1 MKQGSTYMKVV
12 VVILAVMVAAYV
24 LFSILSTNSNSYT
37 TYTAVAYKVG
47 DGISTTGFVV
57 RDEQVI
63 ESDERI
69 IVLTRTDGE
78 RVGMG
83 QSVAN
88 CYDNEQA
95 RQTQIEIE
103 RLEAELEQLEYAYSF
118 SGTDADSANLDADIT
133 QTIGQVAIYV
143 NRRSLEFA
151 SGTGEQLKSY
161 ILRRYVSDNTT
172 DALWDRITQTKD
184 RLNTLYTEN
193 SSASR
198 SIKATCSG
206 FFSTEVD
213 GYENI
218 LNSQSILEMSLT
230 QFDGLKDSCEQV
242 SQRQIGK
249 LVTDI
254 GWYYITSIEAGAMDD
269 YIKGDTL
276 SVHFSH
282 DFYGDARMTI
292 MRIGEI
298 EDGRQLLVLK
308 TNDYIQD
315 AVSLREQSADIIFGY
330 KDGLRVPKSALYVDE
345 ETHRT
350 GVYVLEG
357 AEAEWK
363 SVTPIY
369 YGEDSVIVKLDQSS
383 TDNLWPGDEIIVTQ
397 DDIFDGKVMI
407 E

>member
-1 MKQGSTYMKVV
+1 MKQGSTYMKVI

-24 LFSILSTNSNSYT
+24 LFAILSTNSNSYT

-63 ESDERI
+63 ESDESI
-69 IVLTRTDGE
+69 VVLTRTDGE
-78 RVGMG
+78 RVGKG
-83 QSVAN
+83 QTVAN
-88 CYDNEQA
+88 CYDSEQA
-95 RQTQIEIE
+95 RQTQVEIE

-118 SGTDADSANLDADIT
+118 SGSDADSATLDADIT
-133 QTIGQVAIYV
+133 QAIGQVAVYV

-161 ILRRYVSDNTT
+161 ILRRYVSDDTT
-172 DALWDRITQTKD
+172 DAIWDRITQTKD
-184 RLNTLYTEN
+184 RLNELYNEN
-193 SSASR
+193 RTTSR
-198 SIKATCSG
+198 SVIADATG
-206 FFSTEVD
+206 FFCAAVD
-213 GYENI
+213 GYENV
-218 LNSQSILEMSLT
+218 LNSQNIMEMTVAQFENIPNART
-230 QFDGLKDSCEQV
+230 QTS
-242 SQRQIGK
+242 SRQIGK

-254 GWYYITSIEAGAMDD
+254 GWYYITTVKEGEMAE
-269 YIKGDTL
+269 YTKGDTL
-276 SVHFSH
+276 TVHFSH

-292 MRIGEI
+292 MRVGELD
-298 EDGRQLLVLK
+298 DGKQLLVLK

-345 ETHRT
+345 DSHDT

-357 AEAEWK
+357 VEAEWK
-363 SVTPIY
+363 SVTPLY

-383 TDNLWPGDEIIVTQ
+383 TDNLWPGDEIIVTN
-397 DDIFDGKVMI
+397 DDMFDGKVMV